1 MQPIDYNLTYD
12 EDGVF
17 EAFSTDFCLGNLEGV
32 ERFEF
37 FSISSKNDHNA
48 L

>member
-1 MQPIDYNLTYD
+1 MQPIDYDLTYD
-12 EDGVF
+12 EVGVF
-17 EAFSTDFCLGNLEGV
+17 EAFSIGICLGILEGV

-37 FSISSKNDHNA
+37 FSTSSKNDHNA